1 MPSTAEKYLKP
12 DVLAKV
18 ARFDLKAK
26 FLIEGFFSGLHR
38 SPFKGFSAEFSDHRK
53 YVPGDDIKDLDW
65 KVYARTNKYYIK
77 RFQAETNM
85 ECHLVVDASASMG
98 YGTRGLTKLEYATY
112 IAAALAFL
120 VVSQQ
125 DTVGLITF
133 DDAIRAV
140 LQPKSKRRHII
151 RILKV
156 LNDTKPGKQAR
167 VSALLHAVA
176 GVIDRRGL
184 VVVLSDLLDEPDDVI
199 DAFAHLRYDG
209 HDIIAMHILD
219 AAEATF
225 PFSSARRFEDVE
237 TGETVIT
244 DAASVKAGYLQALRE
259 FIEHYRGELFKRNI
273 DFFSIDTSTS
283 FDKALMAY
291 LLKRSGH

>member
-1 MPSTAEKYLKP
+1 MPSAEQYLQP
-12 DVLAKV
+12 DVLARV

-53 YVPGDDIKDLDW
+53 YVPGDEIKDLDW
-65 KVYARTNKYYIK
+65 KVYARTNKYYVK
-77 RFQAETNM
+77 RFEAETNM

-98 YGTRGLTKLEYATY
+98 YGTTGLNKLEYATY

-125 DTVGLITF
+125 DTVGLVTF
-133 DDAIRAV
+133 DDAVRAV
-140 LQPKSKRRHII
+140 LKPKGKRKHII

-156 LNDTKPGKQAR
+156 LNDTKPGKQSK
-167 VSALLHAVA
+167 VSDMLHQVA
-176 GVIDRRGL
+176 GMIDKRGL
-184 VVVLSDLLDEPDDVI
+184 IVVMSDLLDDPDDVL

-209 HDIIAMHILD
+209 HDIIVFHILD
-219 AAEATF
+219 AAETTF
-225 PFSSARRFEDVE
+225 PFADARRFEDVE
-237 TGETVIT
+237 TGDSVVT
-244 DAASVKAGYLQALRE
+244 DAASVRAGYLDALAE
-259 FIEHYRGELFKRNI
+259 FIETYRTELQRRHI
-273 DFFSIDTSTS
+273 DFFNIDTSTS

-291 LLKRSGH
+291 LMKRSGR

>member
-1 MPSTAEKYLKP
+1 MPGAEQYLKP
-12 DVLAKV
+12 EVLAKV

-85 ECHLVVDASASMG
+85 ECHLVVDASGSMG
-98 YGTRGLTKLEYATY
+98 YGTKGLSKLEYSTY

-120 VVSQQ
+120 VVTQQ

-140 LQPKSKRRHII
+140 LQPKSKRKHII

-156 LNDTKPGKQAR
+156 LNDTKPGRPSK
-167 VSALLHAVA
+167 VSDLLHQVA
-176 GVIDRRGL
+176 GAIDKRGL
-184 VVVLSDLLDEPDDVI
+184 VVVFSDLLDEPADVL

-209 HDIIAMHILD
+209 HDVIVFHVLD
-219 AAEATF
+219 AAEAMF
-225 PFSSARRFEDVE
+225 PFSGPRRFEDVE
-237 TGETVIT
+237 TGDTIVT
-244 DAASVKAGYLQALRE
+244 DAASVKAGYLDALE
-259 FIEHYRGELFKRNI
+259 QFIEQYRTELFKRRI
-273 DFFSIDTSTS
+273 DFFNIDTSTS
-283 FDKALMAY
+283 FDRALTAY
-291 LLKRSGH
+291 LIKRSGH

>member
-1 MPSTAEKYLKP
+1 MPSAEQYLKP
-12 DVLAKV
+12 EVLAKV

-77 RFQAETNM
+77 RFEAETNM

-98 YGTRGLTKLEYATY
+98 YGTTGLTKLEYATY
-112 IAAALAFL
+112 VAAALAFL

-125 DTVGLITF
+125 DTAGLITF

-140 LQPKSKRRHII
+140 LEPKSKRQHVI

-156 LNDTKPGKQAR
+156 LNDTKPGRSAS
-167 VSALLHAVA
+167 VSEMLHKAA
-176 GVIDRRGL
+176 GVIDKRGL
-184 VVVLSDLLDEPDDVI
+184 VVVMSDLLDEPDDVI

-209 HDIIAMHILD
+209 HDVVCFHILD
-219 AAEATF
+219 EAEANF
-225 PFSSARRFEDVE
+225 PFADARRFEDVE
-237 TGETVIT
+237 TGQKIVT
-244 DAASVKAGYLQALRE
+244 DSANVRAGYLEALRD
-259 FIEHYRGELFKRNI
+259 FIDTYRTALYRHNV
-273 DFFSIDTSTS
+273 DFYSIDTSTS
-283 FDKALMAY
+283 FDRALTAY
-291 LLKRSGH
+291 LVKRSGH

>member
-1 MPSTAEKYLKP
+1 MPTAEQYLKP
-12 DVLAKV
+12 EVLARV

-38 SPFKGFSAEFSDHRK
+38 SPFKGFSAEFSDHRR

-65 KVYARTNKYYIK
+65 KVYARTNKYYVK
-77 RFQAETNM
+77 RFEAETNM

-98 YGTRGLTKLEYATY
+98 YGSGELTKLEYATY

-140 LQPKSKRRHII
+140 LEPRSKRKHIV

-156 LNDTKPGKQAR
+156 LNDTKPGRRAK
-167 VSALLHAVA
+167 VSELLHQVA
-176 GVIDRRGL
+176 GALDKRGL
-184 VVVLSDLLDEPDDVI
+184 VVVMSDLLDEPADVTE
-199 DAFAHLRYDG
+199 AFAHLRHDG
-209 HDIIAMHILD
+209 HDVIAFHILD
-219 AAEATF
+219 EAEATF
-225 PFSSARRFEDVE
+225 PFTGARRFRDVE
-237 TGETVIT
+237 TGDVVST
-244 DAASVKAGYLQALRE
+244 DAASVRAGYLDALRA
-259 FIEHYRGELFKRNI
+259 FIEHYRTELYRRRV
-273 DFFSIDTSTS
+273 DYVHIDTSTS
-283 FDKALMAY
+283 FDRALTGY
-291 LLKRSGH
+291 LMKRSGR

>member
-1 MPSTAEKYLKP
+1 MPSAEQYLQP
-12 DVLAKV
+12 DVLARV

-53 YVPGDDIKDLDW
+53 YVPGDEIKDLDW
-65 KVYARTNKYYIK
+65 KVYARTNKYYVK
-77 RFQAETNM
+77 RFEAETNM

-98 YGTRGLTKLEYATY
+98 YGTTGLNKLEYATY

-125 DTVGLITF
+125 DTVGLVTF
-133 DDAIRAV
+133 DDAVRAV
-140 LQPKSKRRHII
+140 LKPKGKRKHII

-156 LNDTKPGKQAR
+156 LNDTKPGKQSK
-167 VSALLHAVA
+167 VSDMLHQVA
-176 GVIDRRGL
+176 GMIDKRGL
-184 VVVLSDLLDEPDDVI
+184 IVVMSDLLDDPDDVL

-209 HDIIAMHILD
+209 HDIIVFHILD
-219 AAEATF
+219 AAETTF
-225 PFSSARRFEDVE
+225 PFADARRFEDVE
-237 TGETVIT
+237 TGDSVVT
-244 DAASVKAGYLQALRE
+244 DAASVRAGYLDALAE
-259 FIEHYRGELFKRNI
+259 FIETYRTELQRRHI
-273 DFFSIDTSTS
+273 DFFNIDTSTS

-291 LLKRSGH
+291 LMKRSGH

>member
-1 MPSTAEKYLKP
+1 MPTAEQYLKP
-12 DVLAKV
+12 EVLARV

-38 SPFKGFSAEFSDHRK
+38 SPFKGFSAEFSDHRR

-65 KVYARTNKYYIK
+65 KVYARTNKYYVK
-77 RFQAETNM
+77 RFEAETNM

-98 YGTRGLTKLEYATY
+98 YGSGELTKLEYATY

-140 LQPKSKRRHII
+140 LRPRSKRKHII

-156 LNDTKPGKQAR
+156 LNDTKPGRQGK
-167 VSALLHAVA
+167 VSELLHAVA
-176 GVIDRRGL
+176 GILDKRGL
-184 VVVLSDLLDEPDDVI
+184 IVVMSDLLDDPEEVLE
-199 DAFAHLRYDG
+199 AFAHLRYDG
-209 HDIIAMHILD
+209 HDIIVFHILD
-219 AAEATF
+219 EAEAKF
-225 PFSSARRFEDVE
+225 PFADARRFRDVE
-237 TGETVIT
+237 TGETIVT
-244 DAASVKAGYLQALRE
+244 DAASVKAGYLEALGE
-259 FIEHYRGELFKRNI
+259 FIELYRSELLKRNI
-273 DFFSIDTSTS
+273 DFFNIDTSTS
-283 FDKALMAY
+283 FDKALMRY
-291 LLKRSGH
+291 LLKRSGR

>member
-1 MPSTAEKYLKP
+1 MPGAEAYLQP

-53 YVPGDDIKDLDW
+53 YTAGDDIKDLDW
-65 KVYARTNKYYIK
+65 KVYARTNKFYIK

-98 YGTRGLTKLEYATY
+98 YGTTGLTKLEYATY

-140 LQPKSKRRHII
+140 LDPKSKRKHII
-151 RILKV
+151 RILKI
-156 LNDTKPGKQAR
+156 LSGTTPGRPAKI
-167 VSALLHAVA
+167 SDMLHRVA
-176 GVIDRRGL
+176 GIINHRGL
-184 VVVLSDLLDEPDDVI
+184 VVVLSDLLDEPSDVL
-199 DAFAHLRYDG
+199 DAFAHLRFNG
-209 HDIIAMHILD
+209 HDVIVFHVLD
-219 AAEATF
+219 AAEAHF
-225 PFSSARRFEDVE
+225 PFSDSRRFEDVE
-237 TGETVIT
+237 TGETIT
-244 DAASVKAGYLQALRE
+244 ADAGSIKAGYLEALE
-259 FIEHYRGELFKRNI
+259 AFIEHYRSELFKRNI
-273 DFFSIDTSTS
+273 DFFNIDTSMS

-291 LLKRSGH
+291 LMKRSGH

>member
-1 MPSTAEKYLKP
+1 MPSAEQYLKP
-12 DVLAKV
+12 EVLAKV

-98 YGTRGLTKLEYATY
+98 YGTTGLSKLEYSTY

-125 DTVGLITF
+125 DTVGLVTF

-140 LQPKSKRRHII
+140 LDPKSKRKHII
-151 RILKV
+151 RILKI
-156 LNDTKPGKQAR
+156 LNDTQPGRRGK
-167 VSALLHAVA
+167 VSELLHRVA
-176 GVIDRRGL
+176 GVIDKRGL
-184 VVVLSDLLDEPDDVI
+184 IVVLSDLLDEPGDVI
-199 DAFAHLRYDG
+199 DAFAHLRYNG
-209 HDIIAMHILD
+209 HDIIVFHVLD
-219 AAEATF
+219 AAEAKF
-225 PFSSARRFEDVE
+225 PFSEARRFEDVE

-244 DAASVKAGYLQALRE
+244 DAASVRAGYLEALGQFVE
-259 FIEHYRGELFKRNI
+259 TYRSELYKRNI
-273 DFFSIDTSTS
+273 DFYNIDTSMS

-291 LLKRSGH
+291 LLKRSGR

>member
-1 MPSTAEKYLKP
+1 MPSAEQYLQP
-12 DVLAKV
+12 DVLARV

-53 YVPGDDIKDLDW
+53 YVPGDETKDLDW
-65 KVYARTNKYYIK
+65 KVYARTDKYYIK

-85 ECHLVVDASASMG
+85 ECHLVVDASASMA
-98 YGTRGLTKLEYATY
+98 YGTTGLTKLEYATY
-112 IAAALAFL
+112 VAAALAFL
-120 VVSQQ
+120 IVSQQ

-140 LQPKSKRRHII
+140 LKPRSRRKHVV

-156 LNDTKPGKQAR
+156 LNDTKPGKQGR
-167 VSALLHAVA
+167 VAELLHKVA
-176 GVIDRRGL
+176 GAIDKRGL

-199 DAFAHLRYDG
+199 EAFAHLRYDG
-209 HDIIAMHILD
+209 HDIIAFHILD

-225 PFSSARRFEDVE
+225 PFNDARRFEDVE
-237 TGETVIT
+237 TGDAIVT
-244 DAASVKAGYLQALRE
+244 DAASVRAGYLEALGE
-259 FIEHYRGELFKRNI
+259 FIDTYRSELRKRKI
-273 DFFSIDTSTS
+273 DFFNIDTSTS

-291 LLKRSGH
+291 LMKRSGH

>member
-1 MPSTAEKYLKP
+1 MPTAEQYLQP
-12 DVLAKV
+12 EVLARV
-18 ARFDLKAK
+18 SRFDLKAK

-65 KVYARTNKYYIK
+65 KVFARTNKFYIK
-77 RFQAETNM
+77 RFEAETNM

-98 YGTRGLTKLEYATY
+98 YGTLGMTKLEYATY
-112 IAAALAFL
+112 VAAALAFL

-140 LQPKSKRRHII
+140 LQPKSKRKHVI
-151 RILKV
+151 RVLKV
-156 LNDTKPGKQAR
+156 LNDTKPGKQAK
-167 VSALLHAVA
+167 VSDLLHKVA
-176 GVIDRRGL
+176 GMIDKRGL
-184 VVVLSDLLDEPDDVI
+184 VVVMSDLLDEPQDVL

-209 HDIIAMHILD
+209 HDIIAFHILD
-219 AAEATF
+219 QAEAKF
-225 PFSSARRFEDVE
+225 PFSSARKFEDVE
-237 TGETVIT
+237 SGQTVIA
-244 DAASVKAGYLQALRE
+244 DAGSIRAEYLRALE
-259 FIEHYRGELFKRNI
+259 DFVATYRSELYKQHI

-291 LLKRSGH
+291 LLKRSGR

>member
-1 MPSTAEKYLKP
+1 MPSAEQYLQP
-12 DVLAKV
+12 EVLSKV

-53 YVPGDDIKDLDW
+53 YVPGDDTKDLDW

-77 RFQAETNM
+77 RFEAETNM

-98 YGTRGLTKLEYATY
+98 YGTTGLTKLEYATY

-140 LQPKSKRRHII
+140 LEPKSKRKHII

-156 LNDTKPGKQAR
+156 LNDTTPGRQAR
-167 VSALLHAVA
+167 VSELLHQVA
-176 GVIDRRGL
+176 GAIDKRGL
-184 VVVLSDLLDEPDDVI
+184 VVVMSDLFDEPSDVL
-199 DAFAHLRYDG
+199 DAFAHLRFDG
-209 HDIIAMHILD
+209 NDVIVFHILD
-219 AAEATF
+219 AAEANF
-225 PFSSARRFEDVE
+225 PFSDTRRFEDVE
-237 TGETVIT
+237 SGEKVVT
-244 DAASVKAGYLQALRE
+244 DAASVKAGYLEALQQ
-259 FIEHYRGELFKRNI
+259 FIEFYRTELYKRNI
-273 DFFSIDTSTS
+273 DFHAIDTATS
-283 FDKALMAY
+283 FDKALMSY

>member
-1 MPSTAEKYLKP
+1 MPSAEQYLQP
-12 DVLAKV
+12 DVLARV

-53 YVPGDDIKDLDW
+53 YVPGDEIKDLDW
-65 KVYARTNKYYIK
+65 KVYARTNKYYVK
-77 RFQAETNM
+77 RFEAETNM

-98 YGTRGLTKLEYATY
+98 YGTTGLSKLEYATY

-125 DTVGLITF
+125 DTVGLVTF
-133 DDAIRAV
+133 DDAVRAV
-140 LQPKSKRRHII
+140 LKPKGKRKHII

-156 LNDTKPGKQAR
+156 LNDTKPGKQSK
-167 VSALLHAVA
+167 VSDMLHQVA
-176 GVIDRRGL
+176 GMIDKRGL
-184 VVVLSDLLDEPDDVI
+184 IVVMSDLLDDPDDVL

-209 HDIIAMHILD
+209 HDIIVFHILD
-219 AAEATF
+219 AAETTF
-225 PFSSARRFEDVE
+225 PFADARRFEDVE
-237 TGETVIT
+237 TGDSVVT
-244 DAASVKAGYLQALRE
+244 DAASVRAGYLDALAE
-259 FIEHYRGELFKRNI
+259 FIETYRTELQRRHI
-273 DFFSIDTSTS
+273 DFFNIDTSTS

-291 LLKRSGH
+291 LMKRSGR

>member
-1 MPSTAEKYLKP
+1 MPGAEQYLKP
-12 DVLAKV
+12 EVLAKV

-38 SPFKGFSAEFSDHRK
+38 SPFKGFSAEFSEHRK
-53 YVPGDDIKDLDW
+53 YTSGDDIKDLDW

-98 YGTRGLTKLEYATY
+98 YGTRGLTKLQYATY

-140 LQPKSKRRHII
+140 VNPKSKRKHII
-151 RILKV
+151 RILKI
-156 LNDTKPGKQAR
+156 LNETEPGRAAK
-167 VSALLHAVA
+167 VSELLHKVA
-176 GVIDRRGL
+176 GVIDKRGL
-184 VVVLSDLLDEPDDVI
+184 VVVMSDLLDEPGDVL

-209 HDIIAMHILD
+209 HDIIVFHILD
-219 AAEATF
+219 AAEANF
-225 PFSSARRFEDVE
+225 PFSDSRKFEDVE
-237 TGETVIT
+237 TGDTVIA
-244 DAASVKAGYLQALRE
+244 DAASIRAGYLDALRSFVE
-259 FIEHYRGELFKRNI
+259 EYRTGLFKRNI
-273 DFFSIDTSTS
+273 DFFSIDTSMS

-291 LLKRSGH
+291 LMKRSGH

>member
-1 MPSTAEKYLKP
+1 MPSAEQYLQP
-12 DVLAKV
+12 EVLAKV

-26 FLIEGFFSGLHR
+26 FIIEGFFSGLHR

-77 RFQAETNM
+77 RFQAETNL

-140 LQPKSKRRHII
+140 LQPKSKRKHII

-156 LNDTKPGKQAR
+156 LNATRPGRRAK
-167 VSALLHAVA
+167 VSELLHKVA
-176 GVIDRRGL
+176 GMIDKRGL
-184 VVVLSDLLDEPDDVI
+184 VVVMSDLLDETADVI
-199 DAFAHLRYDG
+199 DAFAHLRYAG
-209 HDIIAMHILD
+209 HDVIAFHILD
-219 AAEATF
+219 AAEAQF
-225 PFSSARRFEDVE
+225 PFSEARRFEDVE
-237 TGETVIT
+237 TGETVVA
-244 DAASVKAGYLQALRE
+244 DAGSVRAGYLDALGQ
-259 FIEHYRGELFKRNI
+259 FIETYRTELYKHRV
-273 DFFSIDTSTS
+273 DFFNIDTSMS

-291 LLKRSGH
+291 LMKRSGR